1 GSEVWS
7 AKLTGVRREEYE
19 PMSTRS
25 LRRLLVLLV
34 AAVAIFVL
42 LIASNVEAGA
52 GPGAVGL
59 VRVYTGDTLWDIAG
73 TITPAGEDIRA
84 TVYQIKKMNGLDG
97 ARIIPGMVL
106 RVPADG

>member
-1 GSEVWS
+1 
-7 AKLTGVRREEYE
+7 
-19 PMSTRS
+19 MSTRS

-34 AAVAIFVL
+34 AAVAILVL

-73 TITPAGEDIRA
+73 TVTPSDEDVRA
-84 TVYQIKKMNGLDG
+84 TVYEIKEMNGLDG
-97 ARIIPGMVL
+97 AQILPGMVL
-106 RVPADG
+106 KVPVDG